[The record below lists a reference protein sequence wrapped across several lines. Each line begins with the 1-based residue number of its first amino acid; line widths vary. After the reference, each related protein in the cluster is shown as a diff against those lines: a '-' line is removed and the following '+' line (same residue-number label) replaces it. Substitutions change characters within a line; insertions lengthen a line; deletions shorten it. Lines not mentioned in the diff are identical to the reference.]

1 MKKKYVIFV
10 VLIILIL
17 IFISGL
23 YLLKKE
29 SQNEPKQEKKTE
41 EVKKEEPKISK
52 LSLIMVG
59 DALLHGSVYRDAYKN
74 GVYNFDSQLEYIKPI
89 VQNYDLAFY
98 NQESILGGTELG
110 LSDYPAF
117 NSPQEFGD
125 AMVNSGFNLVSL
137 ANNHTMDRGE
147 KAVLNSCEY
156 WKSKEN
162 VLAAGSYCSKED
174 SEAIQIREKNG
185 IKYTMLAYTYG
196 TNGISVP
203 QGKEY
208 LVNLYSDEK
217 AKSDIEK
224 VRDKVDLLIV
234 SMHWGTEYQAEP
246 TEEQKREAEYQAEP
260 TEEQK
265 REAEYLS
272 SLGVDII
279 IGTHPHII
287 EPITYIN
294 NTLVIYS
301 LGNFISAQ
309 STNNDYNT
317 MVELMTSV
325 DIIKE
330 EKDGQTSIK
339 LDNLNNELLFNYYKK
354 GSKWTD
360 FKVIPFSQ
368 MNSSYNS
375 DYQRLYNKYSAVV
388 RMYNKDIPVNPLP
401 EA

>member
-10 VLIILIL
+10 VLIVF

-29 SQNEPKQEKKTE
+29 YQNEPKQQEKTE
-41 EVKKEEPKISK
+41 EVQKEETKTSK

-110 LSDYPAF
+110 LSDYPTF
-117 NSPQEFGD
+117 NSPWEFGD
-125 AMVNSGFNLVSL
+125 AMINSGFNLVSL

-147 KAVLNSCEY
+147 KAVSNSCEY
-156 WKSKEN
+156 WKSKED
-162 VLAAGSYCSKED
+162 VLAVGSYCSKED
-174 SEAIQIREKNG
+174 SEAIQIKEKNG
-185 IKYTMLAYTYG
+185 IKYTLLAYTYG

-217 AKSDIEK
+217 AKADIEK

-234 SMHWGTEYQAEP
+234 SMHWGTEY
-246 TEEQKREAEYQAEP
+246 KSEP

-279 IGTHPHII
+279 IGTHPHVI

-294 NTLVIYS
+294 DTLVIYS

-330 EKDGQTSIK
+330 EKNGQTTIK

-368 MNSSYNS
+368 MNSNYNS
-375 DYQRLYNKYSAVV
+375 DYQRLYNKYSEIV
-388 RMYNKDIPVNPLP
+388 RMYNKDIPINPLS
-401 EA
+401 EL

>member
-10 VLIILIL
+10 VLIVF

-29 SQNEPKQEKKTE
+29 YQNEPKQEEKTE
-41 EVKKEEPKISK
+41 KVQKEETKTSK

-110 LSDYPAF
+110 LSDYPTF
-117 NSPQEFGD
+117 NSPWEFGD
-125 AMVNSGFNLVSL
+125 AMINSGFNLVSL

-147 KAVLNSCEY
+147 KAILNSCEY

-162 VLAAGSYCSKED
+162 VLAVGSYCSKED
-174 SEAIQIREKNG
+174 SEAVQIKEKNG
-185 IKYTMLAYTYG
+185 IKYTLLAYTYG

-217 AKSDIEK
+217 VKNDIEK

-234 SMHWGTEYQAEP
+234 SMHWGTEYR
-246 TEEQKREAEYQAEP
+246 TEP

-294 NTLVIYS
+294 DTLVIYS

-330 EKDGQTSIK
+330 EKDGQTTIK

-354 GSKWTD
+354 GSRWTD

-368 MNSSYNS
+368 MNSSYNY

-388 RMYNKDIPVNPLP
+388 RMYNEDIPINPLP

>member
-10 VLIILIL
+10 VLIVL

-29 SQNEPKQEKKTE
+29 SQNEPKQEEKTE
-41 EVKKEEPKISK
+41 EAQKEETKTSK

-110 LSDYPAF
+110 LSDYPTF
-117 NSPQEFGD
+117 NSPWEFGD
-125 AMVNSGFNLVSL
+125 AMINSGFNLVSL

-156 WKSKEN
+156 WKSKED
-162 VLAAGSYCSKED
+162 VLAVGSYCSKED

-185 IKYTMLAYTYG
+185 IKYTLLAYTYG

-246 TEEQKREAEYQAEP
+246 TEEQKREAEY
-260 TEEQK
+260 
-265 REAEYLS
+265 LS

-279 IGTHPHII
+279 IGTHPHVI

-294 NTLVIYS
+294 DTLVIYS

-330 EKDGQTSIK
+330 EKNGQTTIK

>member
-10 VLIILIL
+10 VLIVF

-29 SQNEPKQEKKTE
+29 SQNEPKQEEKTE
-41 EVKKEEPKISK
+41 EAQKEETKTSK

-110 LSDYPAF
+110 LSDYPTF
-117 NSPQEFGD
+117 NSPWEFGD
-125 AMVNSGFNLVSL
+125 AMINSGFNLVSL

-156 WKSKEN
+156 WKSKED
-162 VLAAGSYCSKED
+162 VLAVGSYCSKED

-185 IKYTMLAYTYG
+185 IKYTLLAYTYG

-217 AKSDIEK
+217 VKNDIAK

-234 SMHWGTEYQAEP
+234 SMHWGTEYR
-246 TEEQKREAEYQAEP
+246 TEP

-279 IGTHPHII
+279 IGTHPHVI

-294 NTLVIYS
+294 DTLVIYS

-330 EKDGQTSIK
+330 EKNGQATIK
-339 LDNLNNELLFNYYKK
+339 LDNLNNELLYNYYKK
-354 GSKWTD
+354 GSRWTD

-368 MNSSYNS
+368 MNSNYNS
-375 DYQRLYNKYSAVV
+375 DYQRLYNKYSEIV
-388 RMYNKDIPVNPLP
+388 RMYNKDIPINPLP

>member
-10 VLIILIL
+10 VLIVF

-23 YLLKKE
+23 YIKKKE
-29 SQNEPKQEKKTE
+29 YQNEPKQEEKTE
-41 EVKKEEPKISK
+41 EVQKEETKTSK

-98 NQESILGGTELG
+98 NQGSILGGTELG
-110 LSDYPAF
+110 LSDYPTF
-117 NSPQEFGD
+117 NSPWEFGD
-125 AMVNSGFNLVSL
+125 AMINSGFNLVSL

-156 WKSKEN
+156 WKSKED
-162 VLAAGSYCSKED
+162 VLAVGSYCSKED
-174 SEAIQIREKNG
+174 SEAVQIKEKNG
-185 IKYTMLAYTYG
+185 IKYTLLAYTYG

-217 AKSDIEK
+217 VKNDIAK

-234 SMHWGTEYQAEP
+234 SMHWGTEYR
-246 TEEQKREAEYQAEP
+246 TEP

-279 IGTHPHII
+279 IGTHPHVI

-294 NTLVIYS
+294 DTLVIYS

-330 EKDGQTSIK
+330 EKNGQATIK
-339 LDNLNNELLFNYYKK
+339 LDNLNNELLYNYYKK
-354 GSKWTD
+354 GSRWTD
-360 FKVIPFSQ
+360 FKFIPFSQ
-368 MNSSYNS
+368 MNSNYNS
-375 DYQRLYNKYSAVV
+375 DYQRLYNKYSEIV
-388 RMYNKDIPVNPLP
+388 RMYNKDIPINPLP

>member
-10 VLIILIL
+10 VLIVL

-29 SQNEPKQEKKTE
+29 SQNEPKQQEKTE
-41 EVKKEEPKISK
+41 EVQKEETKTSK

-110 LSDYPAF
+110 LSDYPTF
-117 NSPQEFGD
+117 NSPWEFGD
-125 AMVNSGFNLVSL
+125 AMINSGFNLVSL

-156 WKSKEN
+156 WKSKED
-162 VLAAGSYCSKED
+162 VLAVGSYCSKED

-185 IKYTMLAYTYG
+185 IKYTLLAYTYG

-217 AKSDIEK
+217 VKNDIAK

-234 SMHWGTEYQAEP
+234 SMHWGTEYR
-246 TEEQKREAEYQAEP
+246 TEP

-294 NTLVIYS
+294 DTLVIYS

-330 EKDGQTSIK
+330 EKDGQTTIK

-354 GSKWTD
+354 GSRWTD
-360 FKVIPFSQ
+360 FKVVPFSQ

-388 RMYNKDIPVNPLP
+388 KMYNEDIPINPLP

>member
-1 MKKKYVIFV
+1 MKRKYVIFV
-10 VLIILIL
+10 VLIVL

-29 SQNEPKQEKKTE
+29 SQNEPKQQEKTE
-41 EVKKEEPKISK
+41 EVQKEETKTSK

-89 VQNYDLAFY
+89 VQNHDLAFY

-110 LSDYPAF
+110 LSDYPTF
-117 NSPQEFGD
+117 NSPWEFGD
-125 AMVNSGFNLVSL
+125 AMINSGFNLVSL

-156 WKSKEN
+156 WKSKED
-162 VLAAGSYCSKED
+162 VLAVGSYCSKED

-185 IKYTMLAYTYG
+185 IKYTLLAYTYG

-217 AKSDIEK
+217 VKNDIAK

-234 SMHWGTEYQAEP
+234 SMHWGTEYR
-246 TEEQKREAEYQAEP
+246 TEP

-294 NTLVIYS
+294 DTLVIYS

-330 EKDGQTSIK
+330 EKDGQTTIK

-360 FKVIPFSQ
+360 FKVVPFSQ

-388 RMYNKDIPVNPLP
+388 KMYNEDIPINPLP